1 MVLTKNEVKIWKFK
15 VSLLKNYPSSQWFLQ
30 KIEVKIWKFKV
41 PAFFQFSR
49 LFTVFPPFFNFPAF
63 FGSSYHDVNNWRY
76 EFNFSTTAHH
86 GDVKVCT
93 CMFSNIRKSM
103 VKTRKSHLERFFPNE
118 CAHILTTCREHA
130 RTTCRERLNEWSM
143 RRVSQKH
150 TIGSGKGSFPNFLEN
165 TLNHSYSFTKNTIYI
180 CNQFLY
186 KSIYITFLSFAR
198 FHFLSA

>member
-1 MVLTKNEVKIWKFK
+1 MVLT
-15 VSLLKNYPSSQWFLQ
+15 

-63 FGSSYHDVNNWRY
+63 FGSSYHDVNNWRN
-76 EFNFSTTAHH
+76 EFNFATTTHH
-86 GDVKVCT
+86 AGVKVCT
-93 CMFSNIRKSM
+93 CMFSNITKSM
-103 VKTRKSHLERFFPNE
+103 MNTRKSHLERFFPNE
-118 CAHILTTCREHA
+118 CARILTTCRERA

-165 TLNHSYSFTKNTIYI
+165 TLDVHAIDELKSKNIPATDDSSKYD
-180 CNQFLY
+180 Y
-186 KSIYITFLSFAR
+186 KSDETTGDYSKFCALFEIY
-198 FHFLSA
+198 